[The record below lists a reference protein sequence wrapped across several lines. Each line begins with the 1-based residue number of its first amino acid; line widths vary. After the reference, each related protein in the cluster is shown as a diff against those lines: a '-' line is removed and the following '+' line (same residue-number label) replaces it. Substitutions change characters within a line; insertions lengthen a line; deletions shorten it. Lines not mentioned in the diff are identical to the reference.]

1 MNSLWT
7 QHLRNEI
14 SGQWPRQTPSR
25 ISQCSDQEIIRSTT
39 AKTVENFLGKDPL
52 SLLGQGDIRKNITR
66 KNKEVSYV
74 PLTKEMEA
82 EIRELFGD
90 GRIV

>member
-1 MNSLWT
+1 
-7 QHLRNEI
+7 
-14 SGQWPRQTPSR
+14 
-25 ISQCSDQEIIRSTT
+25 
-39 AKTVENFLGKDPL
+39 L